1 MLKNKSLNTIK
12 KFSYIFTFSLLITFL
27 LIKTSSKIE
36 YDFLKNIKIQTT
48 RKLEVTNDKIEQ
60 LCKDGTQE
68 VYDFFYNNTSNDIEE
83 EKYNDNADYIQSLIN
98 LIDGN
103 EEKSQAIKDY
113 IKHIIPFLFFFAVGV
128 LSIIGWVICI
138 FCCLCKCCCCCCCK
152 NKCCKGISFIL
163 SLGLYGVTVICAI
176 YGLSMAK
183 TLFKGFNATSCSL
196 MRFVYDVIDGQSVE
210 KTPKWIGVSGVQ
222 GILQNTIDEIDNNL
236 QESATNFQINANNLE
251 TSFESWKTSSLP
263 DAYDSVKDLHITWNG
278 YGDEYPPLTSYK
290 LVPNYVTS
298 YGPYTDS
305 GTTLYVVHQ
314 EFTAIKDVIDDA
326 NSNIQD
332 TIANEDFTSI
342 LSDSSEQIQDLQDQ
356 FDKISNDIIDPWYNY
371 QEKVNTIG
379 NKAFY
384 AVFALMTVLVS
395 GLGAL
400 VFLFTLNKCKMLGCL
415 LKLLIH
421 VLWNISAI
429 LMILSFILGSIF
441 GIIGVV
447 GKDLVSVMHFIMS
460 KDNLQSSEPKVLK
473 SGNAKKYID
482 ICINGDGNLIDE
494 LIGDTGNKLD
504 DLLQIREDVAYY
516 QNQLEQ
522 HEKSQVIALFENN
535 FENWKNE
542 YLSVPFQVNNGG
554 ILNIETIFSEV
565 NSYLKSDNQ
574 VSDSSCVKIDDVWGT
589 IDNSNGY
596 TKASPSNASPEA
608 SSKHSINIYDSWT
621 TLNFEN
627 RYINVCPI
635 HSSAPY
641 GYPKDEAPK
650 YYTAFT
656 EIKNGVSSILTDIK
670 SSDTNLNI
678 AYKSINHQMR
688 DILEEINNVID
699 PLYNIFSE
707 LLGPTGGLKTMLN
720 CTFINDDLKIVLKQL
735 YNGLGK
741 NFYNIGTIM
750 VLSSTCIALGICFT
764 LLTINAVKPED
775 SESSSNNRSNRI
787 RQSMERNNREDLD
800 SKSKFV
806 VH

>member
-1 MLKNKSLNTIK
+1 MLKNKSINTIK
-12 KFSYIFTFSLLITFL
+12 KFSFIFTFSLIITFL
-27 LIKTSSKIE
+27 LIKASSKIE
-36 YDFLKNIKIQTT
+36 YDFLNKIKIQTP
-48 RKLEVTNDKIEQ
+48 RKLEVTNEKIEQ

-236 QESATNFQINANNLE
+236 QESATNFQMNANNLE

-263 DAYDSVKDLHITWNG
+263 NAYNNVKDLHISWQG
-278 YGDEYPPLTSYK
+278 IGDEYPPLSSSEYK
-290 LVPNYVTS
+290 LVPSYVTT

-305 GTTLYVVHQ
+305 TTTLNAVHS
-314 EFTAIKDVIDDA
+314 EFTVIKDVIDDA

-596 TKASPSNASPEA
+596 TKASPSDTAPAA
-608 SSKHSINIYDSWT
+608 SSKHSINIYDSWSVAYFT
-621 TLNFEN
+621 N
-627 RYINVCPI
+627 RYSNVCPTPQG
-635 HSSAPY
+635 SA
-641 GYPKDEAPK
+641 KDEAPK
-650 YYTAFT
+650 YYNSFI
-656 EIKNGVSSILTDIK
+656 EIKNGVSTIINQIK
-670 SSDTNLNI
+670 SSDDTLNT
-678 AYKSINHQMR
+678 AYKDINHEMR

-775 SESSSNNRSNRI
+775 SESSSNNRSNRN
-787 RQSMERNNREDLD
+787 RQSMEMNNREDLD
-800 SKSKFV
+800 SKRKFV

>member
-1 MLKNKSLNTIK
+1 MI
-12 KFSYIFTFSLLITFL
+12 
-27 LIKTSSKIE
+27 
-36 YDFLKNIKIQTT
+36 
-48 RKLEVTNDKIEQ
+48 
-60 LCKDGTQE
+60 G
-68 VYDFFYNNTSNDIEE
+68 
-83 EKYNDNADYIQSLIN
+83 

-103 EEKSQAIKDY
+103 VEKTQAIKDY
-113 IKHIIPFLFFFAVGV
+113 IKHIIPFLFFLVVGV
-128 LSIIGWVICI
+128 LSIIGWIVCI

-163 SLGLYGVTVICAI
+163 SMGLYGVTVICAI

-210 KTPKWIGVSGVQ
+210 RIPKWIGVSGVQ
-222 GILQNTIDEIDNNL
+222 NILQQTIDEIENNL
-236 QESATNFQINANNLE
+236 HDSSINFQTSAIDLE
-251 TSFESWKTSSLP
+251 DSFEDWKTISLQNS
-263 DAYDSVKDLHITWNG
+263 YDNVKGLDIPWDG
-278 YGDEYPPLTSYK
+278 IGQEYPPLTPTPHYN
-290 LVPNYVTS
+290 LVPSYVST

-305 GTTLYVVHQ
+305 TTTLYAVHQ
-314 EFTAIKDVIDDA
+314 EFTAIKDVIDNA

-332 TIANEDFTSI
+332 TIANEDFTST
-342 LSDSSEQIQDLQDQ
+342 LSDSSAQIQDLHDQ

-447 GKDLVSVMHFIMS
+447 GKDLVSVLHFIMS
-460 KDNLQSSEPKVLK
+460 KDNLQSSEPKVLN

-504 DLLQIREDVAYY
+504 DLLQIREDVALY
-516 QNQLEQ
+516 QNQLKQFET
-522 HEKSQVIALFENN
+522 SQVIESFENN
-535 FENWKNE
+535 FANWKKE
-542 YLSVPFQVNNGG
+542 YLSVPLKIKNGG
-554 ILNIETIFSEV
+554 ILNTEIIFSEV

-574 VSDSSCVKIDDVWGT
+574 VSVSSCNKIDDVWGV

-596 TKASPSNASPEA
+596 TKASPSDPPPAS
-608 SSKHSINIYDSWT
+608 SSKHSINIYDTWT
-621 TLNFEN
+621 STLFTS
-627 RYINVCPI
+627 RYTNVCPI
-635 HSSAPY
+635 MSSSASHLY
-641 GYPKDEAPK
+641 AKNEAPK
-650 YYTAFT
+650 YYIAF
-656 EIKNGVSSILTDIK
+656 EQIKSGVSSILTNIEYQD
-670 SSDTNLNI
+670 SNLNI
-678 AYKSINHQMR
+678 AYTNINHKMR

-699 PLYNIFSE
+699 PLYNI
-707 LLGPTGGLKTMLN
+707 L
-720 CTFINDDLKIVLKQL
+720 
-735 YNGLGK
+735 
-741 NFYNIGTIM
+741 
-750 VLSSTCIALGICFT
+750 
-764 LLTINAVKPED
+764 
-775 SESSSNNRSNRI
+775 
-787 RQSMERNNREDLD
+787 
-800 SKSKFV
+800 
-806 VH
+806 